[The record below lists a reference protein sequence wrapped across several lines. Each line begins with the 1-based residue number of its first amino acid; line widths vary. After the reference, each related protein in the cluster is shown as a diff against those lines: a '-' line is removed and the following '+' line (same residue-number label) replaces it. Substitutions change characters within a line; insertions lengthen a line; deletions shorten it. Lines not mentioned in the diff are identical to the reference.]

1 MGYLGAAGVGWEGFT
16 FAAPSEEFA
25 SWTTALMAVAC
36 SGVILYRDA
45 LSTKYEPRPRLE
57 VSAIGLTVSLKII
70 VQRASLDSVGC
81 NR

>member
-1 MGYLGAAGVGWEGFT
+1 MGWVTWGQREGFT

-25 SWTTALMAVAC
+25 SWTKALMAVAC

-57 VSAIGLTVSLKII
+57 VSAISLR
-70 VQRASLDSVGC
+70 QSQNETRRASLDSVGGY
-81 NR
+81 R